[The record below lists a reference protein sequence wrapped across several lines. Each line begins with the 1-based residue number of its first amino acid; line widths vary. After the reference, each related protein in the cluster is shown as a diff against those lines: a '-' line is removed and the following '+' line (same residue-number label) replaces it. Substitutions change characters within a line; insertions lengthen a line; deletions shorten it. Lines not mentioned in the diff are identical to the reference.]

1 MQSPKSYV
9 RIKNDTAKRRRK
21 IFLKKFITILITIAF
36 ILLIIFGGFIFIMK
50 QIYPKKYENIVE
62 KYAEEYQ
69 IDENMIFALIK
80 AESNFEEDVISNRGA
95 VGLMQLMEST
105 AEEIASNLNYN
116 DFVVEDLKEPE
127 VNIQFGVKYFSELLN
142 HYQNNYLLALT
153 AYNAGIGNV
162 EKWIEN
168 EIIQPDGSDIE
179 NIPFQ
184 ETNMYVRKILR
195 DYDIYKK
202 LY

>member
-1 MQSPKSYV
+1 M
-9 RIKNDTAKRRRK
+9 KR
-21 IFLKKFITILITIAF
+21 FITTLITIAF
-36 ILLIIFGGFIFIMK
+36 ILLIIFGGFILIMK
-50 QIYPKKYENIVE
+50 QIYPKKYEEIVE

-69 IDENMIFALIK
+69 IDENIIFALIK

-105 AEEIASNLNYN
+105 AEEHDSNLNYN

-127 VNIQFGVKYFSELLN
+127 VNIQFGIKYFSELLN

-168 EIIQPDGSDIE
+168 GVIQPDGSDIE

>member
-1 MQSPKSYV
+1 M
-9 RIKNDTAKRRRK
+9 
-21 IFLKKFITILITIAF
+21 KKFITILITIAF

-127 VNIQFGVKYFSELLN
+127 VNIQCGVRYFSELLN

-168 EIIQPDGSDIE
+168 GVIQPDGSDIE